1 MPQPVTTKKRG
12 PYRKSHIVRHGNGW
26 KYHRTIPRDLHAALK
41 NRKTWIKYL
50 GKDRTSAT
58 IAAHVEDAKNET
70 LIQRWR
76 ALTESERALI
86 VSNGGIDAVMQNGG
100 GDDPGLPFVRAVAN
114 LRLPSADDAVPP
126 AGAPL
131 DEYVSED
138 ELERAVG
145 TIVQAR
151 EYVASAAA
159 KKESGRKI
167 AAKLADGD
175 TEGGAK
181 LLALVD
187 LWEKVRRPR
196 SYKAAQKTR
205 LFMMRFID
213 IVGDVEPRQLTRA
226 HVIKF
231 RDTLEEQKK
240 SASNVTQHLDK
251 IHAIF
256 NTALSEGEM
265 DINPAYRVKARK
277 DTRKLSDRKQDF
289 SSQQLRTILEKAKSE
304 RPDYGWV
311 IRLLAYHGAR
321 SGEICQLRC
330 DDVTTLHGVSV
341 LRIHDRHGRVKNA
354 ASVRDIPIH
363 PKCKGIIKWAER
375 VAKERGAD
383 AWLFPDLPDHK
394 QSRAHGFQN
403 YVSRVFLR
411 GTCGITGREHTLHSL
426 RHSWRSMA
434 REVNMPEPISRAIMG
449 HSMGSDDH
457 GAYGGVPSLQQR
469 ADWIARID
477 PSKG

>member
-1 MPQPVTTKKRG
+1 MSQATSSRRG
-12 PYRKSHIVRHGNGW
+12 AHYRKAHIVSHGTGW
-26 KYHRTIPRDLHAALK
+26 KYRRSIPKDLRAAFG
-41 NRKTWIKYL
+41 NKTAWVKPL
-50 GKDRTSAT
+50 GKDHAVAQV
-58 IAAHVEDAKNET
+58 AAHVEDAKNGA

-76 ALTESERALI
+76 ALEDEERALI
-86 VSNGGIDAVMQNGG
+86 IASGGIEVFRSHGVPE
-100 GDDPGLPFVRAVAN
+100 DPGLPFVRAVAS
-114 LRLPSADDAVPP
+114 LEMPTGDDVVPP
-126 AGAPL
+126 GAEL
-131 DEYVSED
+131 EDHVSED
-138 ELERAVG
+138 ELAHATL

-151 EYVASAAA
+151 QHMAREAEKQENA
-159 KKESGRKI
+159 R
-167 AAKLADGD
+167 KLAVRLDGNP
-175 TEGGAK
+175 GGS

-187 LWEKVRRPR
+187 LWERVRRPR

-213 IVGDVEPRQLTRA
+213 IVGDVEPRQLTRT

-231 RDTLEEQKK
+231 RDSLEGQNK

-277 DTRKLSDRKQDF
+277 DTRKLSDRRQDF
-289 SSQQLRTILEKAKSE
+289 SSQQLRTILDKAKGE
-304 RPDYGWV
+304 RPDYAWV

-354 ASVRDIPIH
+354 ASIRDIPIH
-363 PKCKGIIKWAER
+363 PKCKGIVAWAHR
-375 VAKERGAD
+375 IAKERGAD

-411 GTCGITGREHTLHSL
+411 KTCGITGREHTLHSL

-434 REVNMPEPISRAIMG
+434 REVNMPEAISRAIMG

-457 GAYGGVPSLQQR
+457 GSYGGVPSLALR
-469 ADWIARID
+469 AQWIKKID
-477 PSKG
+477 PLK